1 MTHKRRRRTSE
12 QRRATKRRQAE
23 NKLRSRELLEE
34 FPLRER
40 LHEQREAIVAD
51 LIKKGEAA
59 LTTQALY
66 VPKTRRRRHHEG
78 DAEQKLGKRT
88 IEAFCVQRK
97 TSLNEAFFAH
107 AAGVRDLTEYFM
119 GVLYTLPETAAYY
132 EGVKSRKA
140 ADHTLKQQVADDP
153 NFRDEIL
160 ESLWEHFTP
169 GTIIALLAENRNH
182 RNVALLFKDKL
193 ALRDEMSR
201 DFLNS
206 TPDNYADLF
215 PETRMQKR
223 HFVLHIGPT
232 NSGKTH
238 QSMETLKRAPTGI
251 YLAPLRLLAYEQ
263 FERMRDAGVPCSMI
277 TGEERILMEDASHQS
292 STIEMLDSSK
302 EYDIAVIDEGQ
313 MCADP
318 QRGGAWT
325 NAILG
330 VRADMVHVCAA
341 ENALPCLIRMI
352 RSCNDDYEII
362 RHERMTPLVIDRD
375 DFDFPQDVQDGDAF
389 IVFSRIDVH
398 GCASDLRENGISCSI
413 IYGALPYDV
422 RHKEAEKFATGQT
435 KVLVATDAIGMG
447 LNLPIRRIVF
457 LQQVK
462 FDGRTKRKLTGTE
475 VKQIAGRAGR
485 YGIYDVGMV
494 QSYSDKEMIADL
506 LNREE
511 PMLRKA
517 VIEIPPAFLDSD
529 ARISEILEV
538 WNELP
543 ATRDYEKGDIEEKI
557 QLAQELEAIDDQKEL
572 IRKFISFSIDAK
584 DENVHDC
591 WIYCYRCL
599 AAGSQANL
607 DELISDA
614 DPDRIPTSNER
625 MQALESAYRMYD
637 FLYAYA
643 LAFETEEDAERILE
657 KKRRI
662 SSQLLDILDDGR
674 FQSKRCKRCGKK
686 LPWIYPYGICD
697 SCFGFGVRSH

>member
-1 MTHKRRRRTSE
+1 MAHRRRKRSSE
-12 QRRATKRRQAE
+12 QRRAAKRRLAE
-23 NKLRSRELLEE
+23 NKELARDLLEKYPLMELLRGKREE
-34 FPLRER
+34 I
-40 LHEQREAIVAD
+40 EAF
-51 LIKKGEAA
+51 LIEKGEFSLKTRVQYA
-59 LTTQALY
+59 
-66 VPKTRRRRHHEG
+66 PKTRRRRH
-78 DAEQKLGKRT
+78 DRDVDQKLGRRT

-97 TSLNEAFFAH
+97 TSLSEAFFAE
-107 AAGVRDLTEYFM
+107 AAGYKDLPEYFM
-119 GVLYTLPETAAYY
+119 KVLHTLPETEKYFR
-132 EGVKSRKA
+132 ETGSFKA
-140 ADHTLKQQVADDP
+140 AEHVMKQMVASDWP
-153 NFRDEIL
+153 FREEIL
-160 ESLWEHFTP
+160 EDLWEHFTP
-169 GTIIALLAENRNH
+169 GVIIELLSENRVH
-182 RNVALLFKDKL
+182 RNVALLYVQKL
-193 ALRDEMSR
+193 NLRDEMSR

-238 QSMETLKRAPTGI
+238 EALETLKRAPTGV

-263 FERMRDAGVPCSMI
+263 FERMTDDGVPCSMI
-277 TGEERILMEDASHQS
+277 TGEERILMEGASHQS
-292 STIEMLDSSK
+292 STIEMLDNTR
-302 EYDIAVIDEGQ
+302 EYDVAVIDEGQ
-313 MCADP
+313 MCADA

-330 VRADMVHVCAA
+330 VRADVVHVCAA
-341 ENALPCLIRMI
+341 DNALPCLIRMI
-352 RSCNDDYEII
+352 RSCSDDYEII
-362 RHERMTPLVIDRD
+362 RHERMTPLIMDDR
-375 DFDFPQDVQDGDAF
+375 DFDFPRDVEDGDAF

-398 GCASDLRENGISCSI
+398 GCASDLRENGIPCSI

-422 RHKEAEKFATGQT
+422 RHKEAEKFASGQT

-457 LQQVK
+457 LQYAK
-462 FDGRTKRKLTGTE
+462 FDGRTKRKLNGTE

-485 YGIYDVGMV
+485 YGIYDVGLV
-494 QSYSDKEMIADL
+494 QSYAEKELIASL
-506 LNREE
+506 LVREE
-511 PMLRKA
+511 PMIRKA
-517 VIEIPPAFLDSD
+517 VIEIPPAFLDSN

-557 QLAQELEAIDDQKEL
+557 MLARELEAVDDQKDL
-572 IRKFISFSIDAK
+572 VRKYISFSIDAK

-591 WIYCYRCL
+591 WLYCYRCQ
-599 AAGSQANL
+599 AAGSKADL
-607 DELISDA
+607 EELIDDA
-614 DPDRIPTSNER
+614 DPDRHPASEER

-643 LAFETEEDAERILE
+643 LAFESEEDAERILE

-662 SSQLLDILDDGR
+662 SAQLLDILDDGR

-686 LPWIYPYGICD
+686 LPWIYPYGVCD
-697 SCFGFGVRSH
+697 SCYGS